1 MIRRPPRST
10 LFPYTTLSDLT
21 LPKGFG
27 SGGGGGAGSA
37 DVEKMIG
44 RRVENMTGM
53 ITLSYIAAWLATF
66 GGTAAGYFFYPWA
79 YPTPSGHYAFIV
91 LTLVEA
97 IGYLFCIK
105 VMQEGTQ
112 KNSNGILAV
121 TLAGTAIGTVAIVIG
136 VGH

>member
-1 MIRRPPRST
+1 M
-10 LFPYTTLSDLT
+10 T

-27 SGGGGGAGSA
+27 SAGGGGAGSA
-37 DVEKMIG
+37 DVERMIG

-53 ITLSYIAAWLATF
+53 ITASYIAAWLATF

-91 LTLVEA
+91 LTIVEA

-105 VMQEGTQ
+105 VTEEGSR
-112 KNSNGILAV
+112 KRSNGVLVA
-121 TLAGTAIGTVAIVIG
+121 TLGGTAVGTVLIVLF

>member
-1 MIRRPPRST
+1 LGKDLKRFYLSKIRM
-10 LFPYTTLSDLT
+10 T

-91 LTLVEA
+91 LTIVEA

-112 KNSNGILAV
+112 KNSNGILAA
-121 TLAGTAIGTVAIVIG
+121 TLAGTCIGTIAIVIG

>member
-1 MIRRPPRST
+1 M
-10 LFPYTTLSDLT
+10 T

-27 SGGGGGAGSA
+27 SAGGGGAGSA
-37 DVEKMIG
+37 DVERMIG

-53 ITLSYIAAWLATF
+53 ITASYIAAWLATF

-91 LTLVEA
+91 LTIVES

-105 VMQEGTQ
+105 VTEEGSR
-112 KNSNGILAV
+112 KRSNGILAA
-121 TLAGTAIGTVAIVIG
+121 TLGGVAVGTVLIVLF